1 LSSRSDDATSKK
13 SKFEEVVGHRPSL
26 LMFLPIVL
34 LGLAAF
40 FPGTT
45 NDLGELDTGVFILLA
60 AMAATGLGLV
70 IGLAGQFS
78 LGQAGFV
85 LVSGYTAAILTA
97 DHGWNPF
104 LALIVAVGAS
114 VVIGTLIGMLT
125 LRLEGLNLALA
136 TLALLVIAV
145 VVVTQAE
152 GLTHGSAGVQGVSGL
167 EFFGLKVE
175 SSQDF
180 FLVCLG
186 TLAAMLLI
194 ARNIWYSRMG
204 RSLRAIGIDQEAAE
218 SVGLDAWRMKLAI
231 FVLGASMAGVSGVL
245 WTYYLHYAANDTW
258 GVKLTIELVTF
269 VVVGGAVS
277 PYGAAVGATA
287 VGLLQYWFR
296 EHVGTSIGGA
306 SSSYE
311 VVLSGALIIIFVL
324 VFRRGLASIPQALA
338 ERIERRRAAGGDAEE
353 PAAAAPAGVGS
364 WVREGGAD
372 VPVVSEVGPSAQTSS
387 SSLPLVVVEDLTKR
401 FGDLIAVNGV
411 SLDLRPGEVTAMIGP
426 NGAGKSTVV
435 NMLAGGLVPSAGSV
449 GILGRPLVGLRP
461 QRIAQLGLA
470 RTFQTPRL
478 FDGMTVLETVMLA
491 RDRYGSRSWI
501 WSNALRTP
509 RSLRD
514 ERAARERALEWLA
527 FVGLAEDAELPANT
541 LPVGKQRM
549 AEVARALATEPA
561 VLLLDEPAAG
571 LDGRETVGLAALI
584 RELGNAGIAV
594 LLVEHDMAMV
604 MSIAD
609 QIVVLEEGKKIAEG
623 TPAEIGSDQT
633 VIDAY
638 LGVVHA

>member
-1 LSSRSDDATSKK
+1 
-13 SKFEEVVGHRPSL
+13 
-26 LMFLPIVL
+26 
-34 LGLAAF
+34 
-40 FPGTT
+40 
-45 NDLGELDTGVFILLA
+45 
-60 AMAATGLGLV
+60 
-70 IGLAGQFS
+70 
-78 LGQAGFV
+78 
-85 LVSGYTAAILTA
+85 
-97 DHGWNPF
+97 
-104 LALIVAVGAS
+104 
-114 VVIGTLIGMLT
+114 
-125 LRLEGLNLALA
+125 
-136 TLALLVIAV
+136 
-145 VVVTQAE
+145 
-152 GLTHGSAGVQGVSGL
+152 
-167 EFFGLKVE
+167 
-175 SSQDF
+175 
-180 FLVCLG
+180 
-186 TLAAMLLI
+186 MLLI

-204 RSLRAIGIDQEAAE
+204 RSLRAVGIDQEAAE

-231 FVLGASMAGVSGVL
+231 FVLGAAMAGVSGVL
-245 WTYYLHYAANDTW
+245 WSYYLHYAANDTW

-269 VVVGGAVS
+269 VVVGGAMS

-296 EHVGTSIGGA
+296 EHVGTSIGGT

-311 VVLSGALIIIFVL
+311 VVLSGVLIIVFVL
-324 VFRRGLASIPQALA
+324 VFRRGLASIPQVIVDRVGNVRARA
-338 ERIERRRAAGGDAEE
+338 HPEAAAGAT
-353 PAAAAPAGVGS
+353 P
-364 WVREGGAD
+364 
-372 VPVVSEVGPSAQTSS
+372 SEVEDGQAVGEVKIPELAGITPPAQMHGEQP
-387 SSLPLVVVEDLTKR
+387 PLVVVEGLTKR

-411 SLDLRPGEVTAMIGP
+411 SLDLRPGELTAMIGP

-478 FDGMTVLETVMLA
+478 FEGMTVLETVMLA

-514 ERAARERALEWLA
+514 ERAARERAFEWLE
-527 FVGLAEDAELPANT
+527 FVGLADDADLPAT
-541 LPVGKQRM
+541 LLPVGKQRM
-549 AEVARALATEPA
+549 AEMARALATEPA

-571 LDGRETVGLAALI
+571 LDGRETAGLATLL
-584 RELGNAGIAV
+584 RQLGDAGIAV
-594 LLVEHDMAMV
+594 LLVEHDMTII

-609 QIVVLEEGKKIAEG
+609 KIVVLEEGKKIAEG